1 MWTPF
6 GNVVELELQDFN
18 QFNIKFNAL
27 KIRKTSIHDKIP
39 DISNLEFVNFDEI
52 SKFKTAKRAEEH
64 AAGRYLLHQMLLRY
78 FPMIEVS
85 FLEVSRDM
93 NRAPYFKWVEGTFN
107 SKPLPNFSIS
117 TSGDFVIVA
126 ICNSQYSVGVDIEKL
141 NEKRS
146 KNLFDF
152 ISIGKEANYLRKL
165 CKVNGYSEI
174 NRLWTVKESI
184 LKALRLGM
192 SISPTKIK
200 VINDNLEYKNSIEY
214 EEKHLNLKTQLI
226 MLDEEYCFSLAFH
239 KIGQKKNCKVRI
251 AGIEPTT

>member
-1 MWTPF
+1 MWTPL
-6 GNVVELELQDFN
+6 GNIIELKLQEFN
-18 QFNIKFNAL
+18 EVDIKFNAL
-27 KIRKTSIHDKIP
+27 KIRKTSLGDKIP

-78 FPMIEVS
+78 FPRLEVS

-93 NRAPYFKWVEGTFN
+93 NRAPYFKWIEGTFN
-107 SKPLPNFSIS
+107 SKSLPNFSIS

-126 ICNSQYSVGVDIEKL
+126 ICKSQYSVGVDIEKL

-146 KNLFDF
+146 KNLFEF
-152 ISIGKEANYLRKL
+152 LSIGKEENNLRTL
-165 CKVNGYSEI
+165 CKVNGNSEI
-174 NRLWTVKESI
+174 NRLWTAKEAI

-200 VINDNLEYKNSIEY
+200 VINDDLEYKKIIEFKETY
-214 EEKHLNLKTQLI
+214 LNLKNQIIL
-226 MLDEEYCFSLAFH
+226 LDEEYCFSLAYN
-239 KIGQKKNCKVRI
+239 KIGQQKYCQMRI

>member
-6 GNVVELELQDFN
+6 NNVVELDFQDYN
-18 QFNIKFNAL
+18 EVGININAL
-27 KIRKTSIHDKIP
+27 KIRKTSPYDKIP

-78 FPMIEVS
+78 FPMLDIH
-85 FLEVSRDM
+85 FMEVSRDM
-93 NRAPYFKWVEGTFN
+93 NRAPYFKWIKGTFN
-107 SKPLPNFSIS
+107 SRPLPNFSIS

-126 ICNSQYSVGVDIEKL
+126 ICSSQYSVGVDIEKL
-141 NEKRS
+141 NERRS
-146 KNLFDF
+146 ENLFDF
-152 ISIGKEANYLRKL
+152 LSIGKEANHLRTL
-165 CKVNGYSEI
+165 CKVNGNSEI
-174 NRLWTVKESI
+174 NRLWTAKESI

-200 VINDNLEYKNSIEY
+200 IIDSNLKYKQLIEF
-214 EEKHLNLKTQLI
+214 KGLNLKLKTQIIVLN
-226 MLDEEYCFSLAFH
+226 EEYCFSLAYG
-239 KIGQKKNCKVRI
+239 KIGQQKYCQMRI